1 MALKEKIEKL
11 NNMLKSCTLCPH
23 KCRVDRR
30 SGEKGFCGAGKDMV
44 ISAAMPHHGEEPPIS
59 GTGGSGTI
67 FFSYCNMKC
76 CYCQNYQISQ
86 EHEGHMISHRALA
99 EKMIMLKEHGVHN
112 INLVSPSIWLP
123 GIIKALYFARDSGLD
138 LPIVYNTGGY
148 DNPSVLRMLD
158 GTIDIYMPDMRYSSD
173 AMAKKYSS
181 VDDYVKNNRKSVS
194 EMFRQVGPLKL
205 DKDGVAVKGLLIR
218 LLVMP
223 GDISGT
229 KDTLDFIR
237 KELSNKVYLS
247 IMAQY
252 HPAYR
257 AYDFPELSR
266 RVAADEYKDV
276 LEYAASLGFK
286 HGWTQDHE
294 GLDPDRDYFIPDFD
308 DKDVFRYY
316 RDR

>member
-1 MALKEKIEKL
+1 MKL
-11 NNMLKSCTLCPH
+11 NNKIDRLNDILKSCTLCPH
-23 KCRVDRR
+23 KCRADRT
-30 SGEKGFCGAGKDMV
+30 SGEKGSCGAGKDMV

-86 EHEGHMISHRALA
+86 EHEGYAIGPRALA
-99 EKMIMLKEHGVHN
+99 EKMVMLKEHGVHN
-112 INLVSPSIWLP
+112 INLVSPTVWLP
-123 GIIKALYFARDSGLD
+123 GIIRALDIAGDSGLD
-138 LPIVYNTGGY
+138 LPIVYNTGGFE
-148 DNPSVLRMLD
+148 DPEVLRMLD
-158 GTIDIYMPDMRYSSD
+158 GIIDIYMPDMRYSSD

-181 VDDYVKNNRKSVS
+181 VDDYVRYNRESVS

-205 DKDGVAVKGLLIR
+205 DKDGIARKGLLIR

-229 KDTLDFIR
+229 KATLDFIS
-237 KELSNKVYLS
+237 KKLSPDVYLS

-252 HPAYR
+252 HPSFR
-257 AYDFPELSR
+257 AHDFPELSR
-266 RVAADEYKDV
+266 RVTADEYKDV
-276 LEYAASLGFK
+276 LEYAAGLGFK
-286 HGWTQDHE
+286 HGWSQDHE
-294 GLDPDRDYFIPDFD
+294 GLDPDKDYFIPDFG

>member
-1 MALKEKIEKL
+1 MKL
-11 NNMLKSCTLCPH
+11 NNIINRLDDILENCSLCPH
-23 KCRVDRR
+23 KCRVDRT

-86 EHEGHMISHRALA
+86 EHKGYVISPLALA
-99 EKMIMLKEHGVHN
+99 EKMVMLKEHGVHN
-112 INLVSPSIWLP
+112 INLVSPSVWLP
-123 GIIKALYFARDSGLD
+123 GITRALEIAADSGLD

-148 DNPSVLRMLD
+148 DHPSILRMLE
-158 GTIDIYMPDMRYSSD
+158 GMIDIYMPDMRYSSES
-173 AMAKKYSS
+173 MAKKYSS
-181 VDDYVKNNRKSVS
+181 VGDYVSCNRESVS

-205 DKDGVAVKGLLIR
+205 DKNGIARKGLLIR

-229 KDTLDFIR
+229 KATLEFIS
-237 KELSNKVYLS
+237 KKLSPDVYLS

-252 HPAYR
+252 HPAFR
-257 AYDFPELSR
+257 AHDFPELSR
-266 RVAADEYKDV
+266 RVTADEYKDV
-276 LEYAASLGFK
+276 LEHAAGLGFK
-286 HGWTQDHE
+286 HGWSQDHE
-294 GLDPDRDYFIPDFD
+294 GLDPDKDYFIPDFG

-316 RDR
+316 SDS